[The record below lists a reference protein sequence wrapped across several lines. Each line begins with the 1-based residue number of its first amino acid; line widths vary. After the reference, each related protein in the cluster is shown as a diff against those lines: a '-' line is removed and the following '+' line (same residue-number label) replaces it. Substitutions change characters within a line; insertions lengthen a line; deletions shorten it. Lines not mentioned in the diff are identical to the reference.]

1 MKVVPLHDDLFDFF
15 YEALPGY
22 EEVGRRRAVLG
33 CWGSFQNPWVCDY
46 NHRTMNEWVK
56 AMYVTPGIAFR
67 RATAAYLLKF
77 FWSAR
82 LAKPIFGKTPQK
94 KEGMMEI
101 TTTIGSIL
109 NRKGSSVWSVSPS
122 NTVFEAISMMA
133 EKNVGALPVMEA
145 GRLVGM
151 ISERDYARKVI
162 LLGRG
167 SRETTVAD
175 IMTSNVRTVR
185 LNDSV
190 QACLQLMTENRIRH
204 LPVIEEGE
212 LTGIISIGD
221 CVNWIISAQT
231 AAIDDLERFVT
242 GAYPG

>member
-1 MKVVPLHDDLFDFF
+1 
-15 YEALPGY
+15 
-22 EEVGRRRAVLG
+22 
-33 CWGSFQNPWVCDY
+33 
-46 NHRTMNEWVK
+46 
-56 AMYVTPGIAFR
+56 
-67 RATAAYLLKF
+67 
-77 FWSAR
+77 
-82 LAKPIFGKTPQK
+82 
-94 KEGMMEI
+94 MEI

-109 NRKGSSVWSVSPS
+109 NRKGSHVLSVSPS
-122 NTVFEAISMMA
+122 DTVFEAISMMA

-145 GRLVGM
+145 DRLVGM

-167 SRETTVAD
+167 SRETVVSE
-175 IMTSNVRTVR
+175 IMTSTVTTVVAD
-185 LNDSV
+185 DSV

-204 LPVIEEGE
+204 LPVMESGR

>member
-1 MKVVPLHDDLFDFF
+1 
-15 YEALPGY
+15 
-22 EEVGRRRAVLG
+22 
-33 CWGSFQNPWVCDY
+33 
-46 NHRTMNEWVK
+46 
-56 AMYVTPGIAFR
+56 
-67 RATAAYLLKF
+67 
-77 FWSAR
+77 
-82 LAKPIFGKTPQK
+82 
-94 KEGMMEI
+94 
-101 TTTIGSIL
+101 
-109 NRKGSSVWSVSPS
+109 
-122 NTVFEAISMMA
+122 MMA
-133 EKNVGALPVMEA
+133 EKNVGALPVMEG

-212 LTGIISIGD
+212 LTWHHFD
-221 CVNWIISAQT
+221 WRLRQLDHKRPNRR
-231 AAIDDLERFVT
+231 D
-242 GAYPG
+242 

>member
-1 MKVVPLHDDLFDFF
+1 
-15 YEALPGY
+15 
-22 EEVGRRRAVLG
+22 
-33 CWGSFQNPWVCDY
+33 
-46 NHRTMNEWVK
+46 
-56 AMYVTPGIAFR
+56 
-67 RATAAYLLKF
+67 
-77 FWSAR
+77 
-82 LAKPIFGKTPQK
+82 
-94 KEGMMEI
+94 MEI

-109 NRKGSSVWSVSPS
+109 NRKGSGVWSVAPD

-133 EKNVGALPVMEA
+133 EKNVGALPVMDGES
-145 GRLVGM
+145 LVGM

-167 SRETTVAD
+167 SRETAVSE
-175 IMTSNVRTVR
+175 IMTSTVRTVR

-190 QACLQLMTENRIRH
+190 QDCLQIMTENRIRH
-204 LPVIEEGE
+204 LPVLEDDK

-221 CVNWIISAQT
+221 CVNWIISAQH